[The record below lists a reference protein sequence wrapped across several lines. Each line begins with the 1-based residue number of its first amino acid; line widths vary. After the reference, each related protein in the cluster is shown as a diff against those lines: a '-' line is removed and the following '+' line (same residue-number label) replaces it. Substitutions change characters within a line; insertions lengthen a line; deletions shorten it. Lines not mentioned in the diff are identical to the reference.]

1 MRTYDIPYVKNVP
14 ARYPQLD
21 YHTMNLPALK
31 KHYLDTCMKCGGDVA
46 VCEKC
51 NPQCEFGKM
60 AIRLKNGG
68 SPDADIPLYNGKT
81 MLQLAREDNAK
92 RRAEMEAAKVQPEK
106 KAKVTK
112 RKNGAIVME
121 GWYDQAYASE
131 DPIKWIMETF
141 GLNER
146 SAKGKVYSYQA
157 RHPGLKEE
165 KPLWV
170 RGAKDKEKKS
180 KIEEPAAETQERATE
195 SVEQVEAEPEQEVSI
210 VQQETSSA
218 KQEPVPD
225 DPLLAPLEQKI
236 NNLMNAQEAY
246 KKQIKQLQEEYEAKI
261 APIQKLFDETKKKV
275 DALYEALNILN
286 E

>member
-31 KHYLDTCMKCGGDVA
+31 KHYLDTCMKCGGDVS

-68 SPDADIPLYNGKT
+68 SPDADVPLYNGKT

-92 RRAEMEAAKVQPEK
+92 RRAEMEAAKAQPEK

-131 DPIKWIMETF
+131 DPIQWIMDTF
-141 GLNER
+141 GIDR
-146 SAKGKVYSYQA
+146 RAAKNKVYGYQA
-157 RHPGLKEE
+157 HHPGLKEE
-165 KPLWV
+165 KPLWKNS
-170 RGAKDKEKKS
+170 AKTKAKEPKAEQAVADVIS
-180 KIEEPAAETQERATE
+180 ESEPVNN
-195 SVEQVEAEPEQEVSI
+195 VEVEPKQEVSI
-210 VQQETSSA
+210 MQQETPSA
-218 KQEPVPD
+218 KQESVSD

-236 NNLMNAQEAY
+236 NNLMNVQEAY

>member
-31 KHYLDTCMKCGGDVA
+31 KHYLDTCMKCGGDVS

-68 SPDADIPLYNGKT
+68 SPDADVPLYNGKT

-92 RRAEMEAAKVQPEK
+92 RRAEMEAAKAQPEK

-131 DPIKWIMETF
+131 DPIQWIMDTF
-141 GLNER
+141 GIDR
-146 SAKGKVYSYQA
+146 RAAKNKVYGYQA
-157 RHPGLKEE
+157 HHPGLKEE
-165 KPLWV
+165 KPLWKNS
-170 RGAKDKEKKS
+170 AKTKAKEPKAEQAVADVIS
-180 KIEEPAAETQERATE
+180 ESEPVNN
-195 SVEQVEAEPEQEVSI
+195 VEVEPKQEVSI
-210 VQQETSSA
+210 MQQETPSA
-218 KQEPVPD
+218 KQESVFD